1 MSFERGDQDHHHQ
14 NHLSPPPPQDHQQ
27 EAKTPPSFLM
37 NIMASTTNKPY
48 SNTSSNT
55 FLDPQQ
61 HHHQSH
67 HQLQFIQHQDH
78 HPHHHHHHHDTN
90 QISFAMINHSMA
102 PSSSNNPTTT
112 NNNNLMRSNDG
123 GGPYDLADLDQALF
137 LYGEGQGATLSSVQ
151 DHQRRDP
158 LELMRAEGSASSGMR
173 PPTLNI
179 FPSQPMHVVDPST
192 STTKANTGLVSP
204 SSSGSRRPSDQQSME
219 NIQKDATPP
228 APQSSK
234 AIKREGNKKGPTTS
248 SDQGRPKTPDP
259 KTLRRLAQ
267 NREAARKSRLRKKA
281 YVQQLESSRI
291 KLTQLE
297 QELQRARA
305 QVIISLFRV
314 YLGGGGGVL
323 GGDQGVPLGM
333 NNISSDAAVFDMEY
347 ARWLE
352 DYHRQMCELQAAVQ
366 EHLPENELRIYVDN
380 CIARIDDVMNLKSI
394 VAKSDVFHI
403 ISGTWKTPAERC
415 FMWIGGFRPSELI
428 KIILGQIEPLTEQQL
443 MAICEVQQATQE
455 AEDALTQGLDAL
467 NQSLSDTIASDALSS
482 PTNMAN
488 YMGQMAAAMNKLSTL
503 ESFVIQADNL
513 RRQTIHHVLQLLT
526 TRQAARSLLA
536 VAEHFHR
543 LRSLSSLW
551 VARPRQ
557 D

>member
-1 MSFERGDQDHHHQ
+1 MF
-14 NHLSPPPPQDHQQ
+14 
-27 EAKTPPSFLM
+27 
-37 NIMASTTNKPY
+37 
-48 SNTSSNT
+48 
-55 FLDPQQ
+55 
-61 HHHQSH
+61 
-67 HQLQFIQHQDH
+67 
-78 HPHHHHHHHDTN
+78 
-90 QISFAMINHSMA
+90 
-102 PSSSNNPTTT
+102 
-112 NNNNLMRSNDG
+112 
-123 GGPYDLADLDQALF
+123 
-137 LYGEGQGATLSSVQ
+137 
-151 DHQRRDP
+151 
-158 LELMRAEGSASSGMR
+158 AEGSASGMR

-192 STTKANTGLVSP
+192 STTKATTGLVSP
-204 SSSGSRRPSDQQSME
+204 SSSGSRRPSEQSMD
-219 NIQKDATPP
+219 NIANHKKDAPPP

-234 AIKREGNKKGPTTS
+234 AIKNEGNKKGPSTS
-248 SDQGRPKTPDP
+248 SDQNRPKTPDP

-305 QVIISLFRV
+305 QGV
-314 YLGGGGGVL
+314 YLGNGGGVL
-323 GGDQGVPLGM
+323 GADQGVPLGM
-333 NNISSDAAVFDMEY
+333 SNISSDAAVFDMEY

-455 AEDALTQGLDAL
+455 AEEALSQGLDAL

-503 ESFVIQADNL
+503 ESFVLQADNL

>member
-1 MSFERGDQDHHHQ
+1 MNFERGDQNHHHQ
-14 NHLSPPPPQDHQQ
+14 NHPSSPPLQ
-27 EAKTPPSFLM
+27 EDTKNSPFLTN
-37 NIMASTTNKPY
+37 NIMATTNKGY
-48 SNTSSNT
+48 SNTSTNT

-61 HHHQSH
+61 HHQHH
-67 HQLQFIQHQDH
+67 HQLQFIQHQEH
-78 HPHHHHHHHDTN
+78 HQQHDNN
-90 QISFAMINHSMA
+90 QISFAMMNHSMT
-102 PSSSNNPTTT
+102 PSSSIRPSSNHI
-112 NNNNLMRSNDG
+112 NNNIMRNDG

-137 LYGEGQGATLSSVQ
+137 LYGEGQTATASDPSAVSNIQ
-151 DHQRRDP
+151 DQQRQ
-158 LELMRAEGSASSGMR
+158 GSASTGMR

-179 FPSQPMHVVDPST
+179 FPSQPMHVDPST
-192 STTKANTGLVSP
+192 TTTKATTGLVSP
-204 SSSGSRRPSDQQSME
+204 SSSGSRRPSESSMD
-219 NIQKDATPP
+219 NPQKDAPP
-228 APQSSK
+228 TVPQSSK
-234 AIKREGNKKGPTTS
+234 VIKREGNNKKGPTTS

-297 QELQRARA
+297 QELQRARS
-305 QVIISLFRV
+305 QGV
-314 YLGGGGGVL
+314 YLGGGSGVL
-323 GGDQGVPLGM
+323 GGDQSVPMGM

-347 ARWLE
+347 TRWLE
-352 DYHRQMCELQAAVQ
+352 DYHRQMCELQNAVQ

-415 FMWIGGFRPSELI
+415 FMWIGGFRPSLII
-428 KIILGQIEPLTEQQL
+428 KIVLGQIEPLTEQQL

-455 AEDALTQGLDAL
+455 AEEALTQGLDAL

-503 ESFVIQADNL
+503 ENFVVQADNL

-543 LRSLSSLW
+543 LRTLSSLW
-551 VARPRQ
+551 LARPRQ

>member
-1 MSFERGDQDHHHQ
+1 MSFERGEDHHQPQQ
-14 NHLSPPPPQDHQQ
+14 NHPSPPPQGTK
-27 EAKTPPSFLM
+27 APPFF
-37 NIMASTTNKPY
+37 MATTNKPY
-48 SNTSSNT
+48 SNTSSHT
-55 FLDPQQ
+55 FLDQ
-61 HHHQSH
+61 
-67 HQLQFIQHQDH
+67 QLQFA
-78 HPHHHHHHHDTN
+78 HHDNN
-90 QISFAMINHSMA
+90 QISFNMINNHSL
-102 PSSSNNPTTT
+102 PSSSSIRT
-112 NNNNLMRSNDG
+112 NNIMRNDG
-123 GGPYDLADLDQALF
+123 GGPYDLTDLDQSLF
-137 LYGEGQGATLSSVQ
+137 LYGDGQAATTG
-151 DHQRRDP
+151 
-158 LELMRAEGSASSGMR
+158 EGSSSSIR

-192 STTKANTGLVSP
+192 STTKATTGLVSP
-204 SSSGSRRPSDQQSME
+204 SSSGSRRPSEPSME
-219 NIQKDATPP
+219 DIANPQMDTLPP

-305 QVIISLFRV
+305 QGI

-323 GGDQGVPLGM
+323 GADQGVPLGM
-333 NNISSDAAVFDMEY
+333 SNISSVFDMEY

-380 CIARIDDVMNLKSI
+380 CIARIDDLLNIKSI

-455 AEDALTQGLDAL
+455 AEEALSHGLDAL

-482 PTNMAN
+482 PANMAN

-503 ESFVIQADNL
+503 ENFVIQADNL

-536 VAEHFHR
+536 VSEHFHR

-551 VARPRQ
+551 VSRPRQ

>member
-1 MSFERGDQDHHHQ
+1 
-14 NHLSPPPPQDHQQ
+14 
-27 EAKTPPSFLM
+27 
-37 NIMASTTNKPY
+37 MATTNKAY
-48 SNTSSNT
+48 ANTSSNT
-55 FLDPQQ
+55 FLDPQKHD
-61 HHHQSH
+61 HHSHQ
-67 HQLQFIQHQDH
+67 QLQFVQHQDH
-78 HPHHHHHHHDTN
+78 HQHDGN
-90 QISFAMINHSMA
+90 QISFAMINNQSM
-102 PSSSNNPTTT
+102 PLSSTNHTTSNNI
-112 NNNNLMRSNDG
+112 MRND

-137 LYGEGQGATLSSVQ
+137 LYGEGQAANGVDSSTLSAIQ
-151 DHQRRDP
+151 DHQRR
-158 LELMRAEGSASSGMR
+158 GSTSSGMR

-179 FPSQPMHVVDPST
+179 FPSQPMHAVDPST
-192 STTKANTGLVSP
+192 SPIKATTGLVSP
-204 SSSGSRRPSDQQSME
+204 SSSGSRRPSEPSMD
-219 NIQKDATPP
+219 NIANPQKDSSNPT

-234 AIKREGNKKGPTTS
+234 DIKREGSKKGPATS
-248 SDQGRPKTPDP
+248 PDQGRPKTPDP

-305 QVIISLFRV
+305 QGVF
-314 YLGGGGGVL
+314 LGGSGGGVL
-323 GGDQGVPLGM
+323 GADQGVPLGM
-333 NNISSDAAVFDMEY
+333 SNISSDAAVFDMEY

-428 KIILGQIEPLTEQQL
+428 KIVLGQIEPLTEQQL

-455 AEDALTQGLDAL
+455 AEETLSQGLDAL

-488 YMGQMAAAMNKLSTL
+488 YMGQMAAAMNKLSAL
-503 ESFVIQADNL
+503 ESFV
-513 RRQTIHHVLQLLT
+513 LQ
-526 TRQAARSLLA
+526 
-536 VAEHFHR
+536 
-543 LRSLSSLW
+543 
-551 VARPRQ
+551 
-557 D
+557 

>member
-1 MSFERGDQDHHHQ
+1 MSFERGEDHHRHHQ
-14 NHLSPPPPQDHQQ
+14 NHLSPPPQDHQE
-27 EAKTPPSFLM
+27 EAKTPPFLM
-37 NIMASTTNKPY
+37 NIMATTNKGY
-48 SNTSSNT
+48 SNTSTNT

-61 HHHQSH
+61 HHHHHHHQPY
-67 HQLQFIQHQDH
+67 HQLQFVQHQDH
-78 HPHHHHHHHDTN
+78 HHDDSN
-90 QISFAMINHSMA
+90 QISFAMINHSM
-102 PSSSNNPTTT
+102 PSSSIRPPTNPTTTT
-112 NNNNLMRSNDG
+112 NNNIMRTDG

-137 LYGEGQGATLSSVQ
+137 LYGEGQASADPSALSSVQ
-151 DHQRRDP
+151 DHQRRDS
-158 LELMRAEGSASSGMR
+158 LELMRAEGSTSSGMR

-192 STTKANTGLVSP
+192 STTKATTGLVSP
-204 SSSGSRRPSDQQSME
+204 SSSGSRRPSEPSME
-219 NIQKDATPP
+219 NIANPQKDAPPP

-305 QVIISLFRV
+305 QGV

-323 GGDQGVPLGM
+323 GADQGVPLGM

-455 AEDALTQGLDAL
+455 AEEALTQGLEAL

>member
-1 MSFERGDQDHHHQ
+1 
-14 NHLSPPPPQDHQQ
+14 
-27 EAKTPPSFLM
+27 
-37 NIMASTTNKPY
+37 
-48 SNTSSNT
+48 
-55 FLDPQQ
+55 
-61 HHHQSH
+61 
-67 HQLQFIQHQDH
+67 
-78 HPHHHHHHHDTN
+78 
-90 QISFAMINHSMA
+90 
-102 PSSSNNPTTT
+102 
-112 NNNNLMRSNDG
+112 
-123 GGPYDLADLDQALF
+123 
-137 LYGEGQGATLSSVQ
+137 
-151 DHQRRDP
+151 
-158 LELMRAEGSASSGMR
+158 MR

-192 STTKANTGLVSP
+192 STTKATTGLVSP
-204 SSSGSRRPSDQQSME
+204 SSSGSRRPSEPSMD
-219 NIQKDATPP
+219 NIANPQKDSSNPT

-234 AIKREGNKKGPTTS
+234 AI
-248 SDQGRPKTPDP
+248 

-305 QVIISLFRV
+305 QVII
-314 YLGGGGGVL
+314 
-323 GGDQGVPLGM
+323 
-333 NNISSDAAVFDMEY
+333 NAAVFDMEY

-428 KIILGQIEPLTEQQL
+428 KHLAPLEKNKFAAKYLGRTYNNMRRRYDEILEEVYEAVILHVLQAVVWLYVYSSCVYDELGIIPNCVKKLLSVTTTSALFLIGIVLGQIEPLTEQQL

-455 AEDALTQGLDAL
+455 AEEALSQGLDAL

-488 YMGQMAAAMNKLSTL
+488 YMGQMAAAMNKLSAL
-503 ESFVIQADNL
+503 ESFVLQADNL
-513 RRQTIHHVLQLLT
+513 RRQTIHHVIQLLT

>member
-1 MSFERGDQDHHHQ
+1 
-14 NHLSPPPPQDHQQ
+14 
-27 EAKTPPSFLM
+27 
-37 NIMASTTNKPY
+37 MATTNKAY
-48 SNTSSNT
+48 SNTSSHT

-61 HHHQSH
+61 HHH
-67 HQLQFIQHQDH
+67 HQLQFAHHQEHHDH
-78 HPHHHHHHHDTN
+78 HDSN
-90 QISFAMINHSMA
+90 QISFSMINHNSV
-102 PSSSNNPTTT
+102 PSSSIRTA
-112 NNNNLMRSNDG
+112 NNNTMRNDG
-123 GGPYDLADLDQALF
+123 GGPYDLSDLDQSLLF
-137 LYGEGQGATLSSVQ
+137 YGEGQAATAGDQSALSTIQ
-151 DHQRRDP
+151 DHHRQ
-158 LELMRAEGSASSGMR
+158 GSSSSGIR

-179 FPSQPMHVVDPST
+179 FPSQPMHAVDPST
-192 STTKANTGLVSP
+192 STKATTGLVSP
-204 SSSGSRRPSDQQSME
+204 SSSGSRRPSEPSMDDIA
-219 NIQKDATPP
+219 NPQKDALPT

-305 QVIISLFRV
+305 QGI

-323 GGDQGVPLGM
+323 GGDQGVALGM
-333 NNISSDAAVFDMEY
+333 SNISSDAAVFDMEY

-352 DYHRQMCELQAAVQ
+352 DYHRQMCELQAAIQ
-366 EHLPENELRIYVDN
+366 EHLPENELRIYVDS
-380 CIARIDDVMNLKSI
+380 CIARIDDVLNLKSI

-455 AEDALTQGLDAL
+455 AEEALSHGLDAL

-503 ESFVIQADNL
+503 ENFADNL

-536 VAEHFHR
+536 VSEHFHR

-551 VARPRQ
+551 VARPRH

>member
-1 MSFERGDQDHHHQ
+1 MSFERGDQDHHHHQ
-14 NHLSPPPPQDHQQ
+14 NHPSPPPQDS
-27 EAKTPPSFLM
+27 KTPPPFF
-37 NIMASTTNKPY
+37 MATTNKAY
-48 SNTSSNT
+48 SNTSSHT
-55 FLDPQQ
+55 FLDPQNQ
-61 HHHQSH
+61 HHH
-67 HQLQFIQHQDH
+67 HQLQFSHHQEQQNHDQHDN
-78 HPHHHHHHHDTN
+78 N
-90 QISFAMINHSMA
+90 QISFAMINSSL
-102 PSSSNNPTTT
+102 PSSSIRTT
-112 NNNNLMRSNDG
+112 NNNIMRNDG
-123 GGPYDLADLDQALF
+123 GGPYDLADLDQSLF
-137 LYGEGQGATLSSVQ
+137 LYGEGQAADQSALSTIQ
-151 DHQRRDP
+151 DQHRH
-158 LELMRAEGSASSGMR
+158 GSGSSGLR

-192 STTKANTGLVSP
+192 SNTKATTGLISP
-204 SSSGSRRPSDQQSME
+204 SSSGSRRPSEPSME
-219 NIQKDATPP
+219 DITNPQKDSLPT

-305 QVIISLFRV
+305 QGV
-314 YLGGGGGVL
+314 YLGGGGGGGVL
-323 GGDQGVPLGM
+323 GGDHGVPLGM
-333 NNISSDAAVFDMEY
+333 SSISSDAAVFDMEY

-380 CIARIDDVMNLKSI
+380 CIARIDDVLNLKSI

-455 AEDALTQGLDAL
+455 AEEALSHGLDAL

-503 ESFVIQADNL
+503 ENFVIQADNL
-513 RRQTIHHVLQLLT
+513 RRQTIHHVIQLLT

-536 VAEHFHR
+536 VSEHFHR

-551 VARPRQ
+551 VARPRH

>member
-1 MSFERGDQDHHHQ
+1 MSFERGEDHHHPQQ
-14 NHLSPPPPQDHQQ
+14 NHPSPPPQDTK
-27 EAKTPPSFLM
+27 APPFF
-37 NIMASTTNKPY
+37 MATTNKPY
-48 SNTSSNT
+48 SNTSSHHT
-55 FLDPQQ
+55 FLDQ
-61 HHHQSH
+61 
-67 HQLQFIQHQDH
+67 QLQFVHHQE
-78 HPHHHHHHHDTN
+78 HHHHDNN
-90 QISFAMINHSMA
+90 QISFNMINNHSL
-102 PSSSNNPTTT
+102 PSSSSIRT
-112 NNNNLMRSNDG
+112 NNIMRNDG
-123 GGPYDLADLDQALF
+123 DGPYDLTDLDQSLF
-137 LYGEGQGATLSSVQ
+137 LYGDGQAATTGGDLSAFPIIQ
-151 DHQRRDP
+151 DHHRQ
-158 LELMRAEGSASSGMR
+158 GSSSSIR

-192 STTKANTGLVSP
+192 STTKATTGLVSP
-204 SSSGSRRPSDQQSME
+204 SSSGSRRPSEPSME
-219 NIQKDATPP
+219 DIANPQMDTLPP

-305 QVIISLFRV
+305 QGI
-314 YLGGGGGVL
+314 YLGGGGDVL
-323 GGDQGVPLGM
+323 GADQGVPLGLS
-333 NNISSDAAVFDMEY
+333 NISSVFDMEY

-352 DYHRQMCELQAAVQ
+352 DYHRQMCELQAAIQ

-380 CIARIDDVMNLKSI
+380 CIARIDDLLNIKSI

-455 AEDALTQGLDAL
+455 AEEALSHGLDAL

-503 ESFVIQADNL
+503 ENFVIQADNL

-536 VAEHFHR
+536 VSEHFHR

>member
-1 MSFERGDQDHHHQ
+1 MSFERGDHHHHH
-14 NHLSPPPPQDHQQ
+14 HLSPPAAPQDT
-27 EAKTPPSFLM
+27 KTPPSFF
-37 NIMASTTNKPY
+37 MAATNKAAY
-48 SNTSSNT
+48 SNTSTANT
-55 FLDPQQ
+55 FLDPQ
-61 HHHQSH
+61 HH
-67 HQLQFIQHQDH
+67 H
-78 HPHHHHHHHDTN
+78 HPHHHHQLQFQEHHHQQHDGN
-90 QISFAMINHSMA
+90 QISFAMINHSM
-102 PSSSNNPTTT
+102 PSSSATIRTPNP
-112 NNNNLMRSNDG
+112 NIMRNDGG

-137 LYGEGQGATLSSVQ
+137 LYGEGQEGAT
-151 DHQRRDP
+151 
-158 LELMRAEGSASSGMR
+158 SSGMR

-192 STTKANTGLVSP
+192 STTKATTGLVSP
-204 SSSGSRRPSDQQSME
+204 SSSGSRRASEPSMD
-219 NIQKDATPP
+219 NPQKDAPP
-228 APQSSK
+228 TAPQSSSK
-234 AIKREGNKKGPTTS
+234 AIKHEGNNKKGGPTTS

-297 QELQRARA
+297 QELQRART
-305 QVIISLFRV
+305 QGVF
-314 YLGGGGGVL
+314 LGGGGGVF
-323 GGDQGVPLGM
+323 GGDQGVPVGM
-333 NNISSDAAVFDMEY
+333 SNISPDAAVFDMEY
-347 ARWLE
+347 GRWQE
-352 DYHRQMCELQAAVQ
+352 EYHRQMCELQTAVQ
-366 EHLPENELRIYVDN
+366 EHLPENELRMYVDN
-380 CIARIDDVMNLKSI
+380 CIARIDDVMHLKSM

-443 MAICEVQQATQE
+443 VAICEVQQATQE
-455 AEDALTQGLDAL
+455 AEEALSQGLDAL

-503 ESFVIQADNL
+503 ENFVIQADNL
-513 RRQTIHHVLQLLT
+513 RRQTIHHVVQLLT

-557 D
+557 DH